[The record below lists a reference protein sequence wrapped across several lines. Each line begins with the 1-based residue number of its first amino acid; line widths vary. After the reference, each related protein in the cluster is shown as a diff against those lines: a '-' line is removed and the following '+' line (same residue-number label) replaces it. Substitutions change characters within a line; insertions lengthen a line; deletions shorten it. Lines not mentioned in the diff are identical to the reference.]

1 MWESCRY
8 IGSLVSSFVATMR
21 VLSANSMFSNK
32 YQIVSFCNYLG
43 CNVDSEIGDGTKQ
56 GTCSK
61 GEICFPDWTC
71 KG

>member
-1 MWESCRY
+1 M
-8 IGSLVSSFVATMR
+8 G
-21 VLSANSMFSNK
+21 VLSANSMFSIE
-32 YQIVSFCNYLG
+32 YPIVSFCNYLG
-43 CNVDSEIGDGTKQ
+43 CNVDGEIGDGTKQ